1 MKSNTDFNNKM
12 LASDAPPPL
21 FVTSHLLFGGG
32 LITMTIMFQLPDAIL
47 SDIISAY
54 GYGLEYML
62 NHNTTFSIGKYNC
75 DDKKPSIGE
84 PGLLQIITRVS
95 SLISDVSCSV
105 EIQGLYLH
113 LFNCIVLFSFLFFLQ
128 FYPYE

>member
-1 MKSNTDFNNKM
+1 MKSNTDFNDKI
-12 LASDAPPPL
+12 LASDALL

-62 NHNTTFSIGKYNC
+62 NHNTTFSIGKYDC
-75 DDKKPSIGE
+75 DDKKPTIGE

-105 EIQGLYLH
+105 
-113 LFNCIVLFSFLFFLQ
+113 
-128 FYPYE
+128 

>member
-62 NHNTTFSIGKYNC
+62 NHNTTFSIGKYDC

-105 EIQGLYLH
+105 
-113 LFNCIVLFSFLFFLQ
+113 
-128 FYPYE
+128 

>member
-1 MKSNTDFNNKM
+1 MKSNTDFNNKI
-12 LASDAPPPL
+12 LASDAPPPPL

-62 NHNTTFSIGKYNC
+62 NHNTTFSIGKYDC
-75 DDKKPSIGE
+75 DDKKPTIGE

-105 EIQGLYLH
+105 
-113 LFNCIVLFSFLFFLQ
+113 
-128 FYPYE
+128 